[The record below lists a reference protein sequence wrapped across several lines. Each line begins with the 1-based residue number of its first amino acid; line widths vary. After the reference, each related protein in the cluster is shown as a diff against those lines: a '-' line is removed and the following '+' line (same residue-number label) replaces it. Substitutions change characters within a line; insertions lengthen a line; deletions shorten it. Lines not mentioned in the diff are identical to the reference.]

1 MGTFRGKLER
11 GRGLSDLGRREAVH
25 VMYGVSDEVIEQEPF
40 LDTESDEGDE
50 GLDAGLASD
59 ATRAK
64 R

>member
-1 MGTFRGKLER
+1 
-11 GRGLSDLGRREAVH
+11 
-25 VMYGVSDEVIEQEPF
+25 MYGVSDEVIEQEPF